1 VREEFSAEAIV
12 LALVAAAL
20 VFAPLVVT
28 VFVQAAR
35 LVA

>member
-1 VREEFSAEAIV
+1 MRMEFSAD
-12 LALVAAAL
+12 ALVWALIAAAL